1 MTDLIVNRY
10 SLPDWYPTKTVVMV
24 YPHKIVGRE
33 HLVSFYN
40 KFLSYIPSDI
50 KILLIVRNSS
60 SEKLI
65 RNWCDGIGLVN
76 EIDIKVYPDLF
87 DIWIRDYAP
96 LISQECGVN
105 VPVKFLY
112 RPSYVGKKYEGYIKD
127 EDKLGEKL
135 GIELVYGG
143 IRSVEFIWD
152 MGNLTHNGAGTAIIS
167 NKFIADNQENNFEH
181 ELKPILHVFCGFS
194 KIIFIPIEP
203 GDKTGHVDGM
213 VRFIDEKVLV
223 VGAYP
228 PGSRNHIFMNILAKN
243 LGQDLG
249 DDYTILRLENGE
261 CEDVETEGIAS
272 AYGNH
277 MNFLRLG
284 NKILVPYYGQDVSK
298 LPLDKFKN
306 DLAFHELGI
315 EVVPVEISEL
325 KELARLG
332 GVLNC
337 ITWQVFHC

>member
-10 SLPDWYPTKTVVMV
+10 TLPDWHPTKTVVMV

-33 HLVSFYN
+33 PLVSFYD
-40 KFLSYIPSDI
+40 KLLLYIPSEI
-50 KILLIVRNSS
+50 KIILLVRNRS

-65 RNWCDGIGLVN
+65 RNWCYEIGLVT
-76 EIDIKVYPDLF
+76 EIEVKVYPDLF

-105 VPVKFLY
+105 IPVKFLY
-112 RPSYVGKKYEGYIKD
+112 RPSYVGGKYGDYIKD

-143 IRSVEFIWD
+143 IRFVEFIWD
-152 MGNLTHNGAGTAIIS
+152 MGNLTHNGAGVAIIS
-167 NKFIADNQENNFEH
+167 NKFIADNQENNVEH

-194 KIIFIPIEP
+194 KIIFIPTEP

-228 PGSRNHIFMNILAKN
+228 PGSRNHTFMNILTKN
-243 LGQDLG
+243 LSQDLG
-249 DDYTILRLENGE
+249 DDYTIIRLENGE
-261 CEDVETEGIAS
+261 CEDLETEGIAS

-284 NKILVPYYGQDVSK
+284 NKILMPSYGQAISQKPIDM
-298 LPLDKFKN
+298 FKN
-306 DLAFHELGI
+306 DLAFHNLDI
-315 EVVPVEISEL
+315 EVVPVEISEI
-325 KELARLG
+325 KDLARLG

-337 ITWQVFHC
+337 ITWQVFHS